1 MSKSKEKIKYRVNK
15 QVFFNWY
22 FKNQPKEQI
31 SVFLSPYL
39 LGLVNK
45 DAQFGLQDILN
56 STDTI
61 PSSILLYYKGSVKQ
75 IKSNTVELVWT

>member
-1 MSKSKEKIKYRVNK
+1 MGKSKEKIKYRVNK
-15 QVFFNWY
+15 QAFFNWY
-22 FKNQPKEQI
+22 FKHQPKEQI

-39 LGLVNK
+39 LGLVHK

-75 IKSNTVELVWT
+75 IKSNTVELV

>member
-1 MSKSKEKIKYRVNK
+1 MGKSKEKIKYRVNK

-75 IKSNTVELVWT
+75 IKSNTVELV

>member
-1 MSKSKEKIKYRVNK
+1 MGKSKEKIKYRVNK
-15 QVFFNWY
+15 QSFFNWY

-39 LGLVNK
+39 LGLVHK
-45 DAQFGLQDILN
+45 DAQFSLQDILN

-75 IKSNTVELVWT
+75 IKSNTVELV

>member
-1 MSKSKEKIKYRVNK
+1 MGKSKEKIKYKVNK